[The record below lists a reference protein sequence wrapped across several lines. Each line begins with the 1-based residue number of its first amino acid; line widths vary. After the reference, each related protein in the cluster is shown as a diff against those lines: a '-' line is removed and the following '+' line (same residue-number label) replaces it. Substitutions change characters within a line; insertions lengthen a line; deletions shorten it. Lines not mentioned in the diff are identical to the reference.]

1 MANSGALRGRRL
13 WRLRKR
19 HDQIDA
25 ELVALGDRRV
35 ELQFLFNGELV
46 YRRRWS
52 RRANAVAEATDKR
65 AELERSGWTAHW

>member
-1 MANSGALRGRRL
+1 MLNSGARRGRRL

-25 ELVALGDRRV
+25 QLVALGDRRV
-35 ELQFLFNGELV
+35 ELQFLFNAELV

-52 RRANAVAEATDKR
+52 RRAPAVAAATDKR
-65 AELERSGWTAHW
+65 GELERSGWTAHW